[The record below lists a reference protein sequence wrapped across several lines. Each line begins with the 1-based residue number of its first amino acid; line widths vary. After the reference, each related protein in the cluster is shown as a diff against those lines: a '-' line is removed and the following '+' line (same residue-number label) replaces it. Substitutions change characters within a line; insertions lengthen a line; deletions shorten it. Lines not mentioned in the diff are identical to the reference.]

1 MINRLIRFSVSQRLL
16 VLLMVTIM
24 IGAGVYSI
32 IRLPIDAVPDV
43 TNVQVQVLTA
53 APSLAPLE
61 IERQITFPVEVA
73 MSGLPDIEEIRSV
86 SKFGLSAVTVVF
98 HDSVNTYFARQLVLE
113 RLTQA
118 REQIPPNIGSPE
130 MGPISTG
137 LGEIYQYELKAVPGP
152 EGKQYDATDLR
163 TIQDWSVRRQLLS
176 VPGVTEVNSF
186 GGLEKQYQVRLDPTK
201 LQSYGLSLRDVL
213 EAVARN
219 NANVGGAY
227 IEHGAEQYL
236 LRGIGLAESSRDI
249 ANIIVKAGREGVPIY
264 VRDLGEVVEGA
275 TVRQGAVTA
284 DGQGEIVAGI
294 AMMLKGENSRAV
306 VNRVKARIE
315 QVKKTLPAG
324 VELVPFYDRTELVDR
339 TINTVVKNL
348 VEGAVLVVIVL
359 ILLLGNWR
367 GALLV
372 ATVIPLSM
380 LFAAILMRVFN
391 VSGNLM
397 SLGAL
402 DFGLIVDGAVVMV
415 ENAVR
420 RRASDCGLQIADR
433 GLKENDKT
441 ESSVNN
447 PQSAI
452 KESAIRNPQSAVAEA
467 CMEVGRP
474 VVFAVAIIMIVYL
487 PILSLTGIEGKMFKP
502 MALTVV
508 FALLG
513 SLLLSLT
520 YIPAAMTFILR
531 GHVAETESVVIRYA
545 KKWYRPAL
553 ATVTGNRR
561 PALVAAVAL
570 VIVSG
575 AIFPFLGSEFIP
587 RLDEGSLAVQAQQ
600 LPSVSL
606 SQSIRTVTEV
616 EKALKSFP
624 EVTRVVSKTGRAE
637 VATDPMSVDFSDLYI
652 ELKPPAEWK
661 TAHTKEGLVEK
672 LSEALEQKAPNAAF
686 SFSQPIELRV
696 SELISGVRSDIAI
709 KLFGDDLDTLK
720 KTADRIGA
728 VVSRVPGAEDV
739 KVEATSGLPQL
750 QIKPDREA
758 IARYGINVEDVNSLV
773 ESIVAGKGA
782 GLVYEGEKRFSLV
795 VRLAGES
802 SRDVDTIKN
811 LLVSAPNGSRIPL
824 AQLADIKL
832 VEGPAQIS
840 REDTRRRI
848 GVELNVRGRDIGSFV
863 KDAQAAIDQRV
874 KLPPGYYLTWGGT
887 FENLQRA
894 SARLLIVVPLALF
907 LIFVL
912 LFTTFRSVRQ
922 ALLIYTGIPFA
933 VVGGVLALALRG
945 MPFSISAGVGFIALF
960 GVAVLNGVVMV
971 SYINH
976 LREEGR
982 SIADAVRDG
991 AEIRLRPVLMTAL
1004 VASLGFIPMA
1014 IATSAGAE
1022 VQRPLAT
1029 VVIGGLVTS
1038 TLLTLL
1044 ILPMLYGWFVR
1055 NEKRDKSSG
1064 EGEYEGHHGNDSA
1077 LYTEQ
1082 SHERA

>member
-1 MINRLIRFSVSQRLL
+1 MINGLIRFAVSQRLL
-16 VLLMVTIM
+16 VLLMVAIM
-24 IGAGVYSI
+24 SGVGIYSLI
-32 IRLPIDAVPDV
+32 NLPIDAVPDV

-98 HDSVNTYFARQLVLE
+98 HDSVDTYFARQLVLE
-113 RLTQA
+113 RLSQA
-118 REQIPPNIGSPE
+118 REQIPENIGSPE

-137 LGEIYQYELKAVPGP
+137 LGEIYQYELKAAPGS
-152 EGKQYDATDLR
+152 GYDATALR
-163 TIQDWSVRRQLLS
+163 TIQDWSVRRQLLG

-186 GGLEKQYQVRLDPTK
+186 GGYEKQYQVRLDPAK

-213 EAVARN
+213 QAVTEN

-227 IEHGAEQYL
+227 IEHGSEQYL
-236 LRGIGLAESSRDI
+236 LRGIGLVASPDDI
-249 ANIIVKAGREGVPIY
+249 GNIIVKTGKEGVPVY
-264 VRDLGEVVEGA
+264 VRDVGEVVTGA

-284 DGQGEIVAGI
+284 DGEGEIVAGI
-294 AMMLKGENSRAV
+294 AMMLKGENSRTV
-306 VNRVKARIE
+306 VDRVKERVE
-315 QVKKTLPAG
+315 QVKKTLPQG
-324 VELVPFYDRTELVDR
+324 VQLIPFYDRTELVDR
-339 TINTVVKNL
+339 TIWTVARNL
-348 VEGAVLVVIVL
+348 IEGALLVIVVL

-367 GALLV
+367 GSLLV
-372 ATVIPLSM
+372 ATIIPLSM
-380 LFAAILMRVFN
+380 LFAAILMRIFN

-420 RRASDCGLQIADR
+420 RRA
-433 GLKENDKT
+433 
-441 ESSVNN
+441 
-447 PQSAI
+447 
-452 KESAIRNPQSAVAEA
+452 EA
-467 CMEVGRP
+467 QHSGSHERPERTILDACTEVGRP

-520 YIPAAMTFILR
+520 YVPAAMTFILR
-531 GHVAETESVVIRYA
+531 GHVSEKESFLIRIA
-545 KKWYRPAL
+545 KRWYRPAL
-553 ATVTGNRR
+553 TYVIDRR
-561 PALVAAVAL
+561 KPAITFAVLL
-570 VIVSG
+570 VIVSAG
-575 AIFPFLGSEFIP
+575 TFPLLGSEFIP
-587 RLDEGSLAVQAQQ
+587 RLDEGSLAVQVQQ

-606 SQSIRTVTEV
+606 TQSIKTSTDV
-616 EKALKSFP
+616 EKVLQHFP
-624 EVTRVVSKTGRAE
+624 EVTKVVSKTGRAE
-637 VATDPMSVDFSDLYI
+637 VATDPMSVDFSDLYV
-652 ELKPPAEWK
+652 ELKPPSEWTTTHSK
-661 TAHTKEGLVEK
+661 TELVEK
-672 LSEALEQKAPNAAF
+672 MSKALEDGVPNASF

-696 SELISGVRSDIAI
+696 AELISGVRSDIAI
-709 KLFGDDLDTLK
+709 KLFGDDLDMLK
-720 KTADRIGA
+720 KSAGEISR
-728 VVSRVPGAEDV
+728 VVSQVRGADDV
-739 KVEATSGLPQL
+739 KVEATTGLPQL
-750 QIKPDREA
+750 QIKTDRAA
-758 IARYGINVEDVNSLV
+758 IARYGINVQDVNELV
-773 ESIVAGKGA
+773 ESIVAGKEA
-782 GLVYEGEKRFSLV
+782 GLVYEGEQRFKVV
-795 VRLAGES
+795 VRLSDET
-802 SRDVDTIKN
+802 SRDVETIRN
-811 LLVSAPNGSRIPL
+811 LLVPAPNGARVPL
-824 AQLADIKL
+824 SQLAAIEL

-863 KDAQAAIDQRV
+863 QEAQARIEQQV

-887 FENLQRA
+887 FENLERA

-912 LFTTFRSVRQ
+912 LFTTFGSIRQ

-933 VVGGVLALALRG
+933 VVGGILALALRG

-971 SYINH
+971 SYINK
-976 LREEGR
+976 LREEGK
-982 SIADAVRDG
+982 SVADVIREG
-991 AEIRLRPVLMTAL
+991 AEMRLRPVLMTAF

-1029 VVIGGLVTS
+1029 VVIGGLITS

-1044 ILPMLYGWFVR
+1044 ILPTLYGWF
-1055 NEKRDKSSG
+1055 
-1064 EGEYEGHHGNDSA
+1064 
-1077 LYTEQ
+1077 
-1082 SHERA
+1082 ERERIES